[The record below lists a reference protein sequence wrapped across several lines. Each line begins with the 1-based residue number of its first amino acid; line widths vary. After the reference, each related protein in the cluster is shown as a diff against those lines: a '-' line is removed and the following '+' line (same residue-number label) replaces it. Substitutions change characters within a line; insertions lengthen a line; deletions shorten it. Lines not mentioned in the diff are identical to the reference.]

1 MEINY
6 DVPLLQNIFIL
17 RRPRAINFAE
27 IIKIAIMFTKTAF
40 KNSRKEKRIRNYVL
54 KYNLYLYF
62 LMSQNLLISVEKY

>member
-1 MEINY
+1 
-6 DVPLLQNIFIL
+6 
-17 RRPRAINFAE
+17 
-27 IIKIAIMFTKTAF
+27 MFTKTVF

>member
-1 MEINY
+1 
-6 DVPLLQNIFIL
+6 
-17 RRPRAINFAE
+17 
-27 IIKIAIMFTKTAF
+27 MFTKTAF